1 MPWYQVAAVI
11 LAGSVSLIVVGRAA
25 VEGFTRAVAS
35 VMAHEIRELHRA
47 FDELDRQNAARFA
60 SVDNA
65 LGDIQAQFH
74 PNGGSSHADRLAQ
87 LAAQVTQ
94 VAAKLDRMSG
104 A

>member
-11 LAGSVSLIVVGRAA
+11 LAASVSLIVVGKAA
-25 VEGFTRAVAS
+25 IEGFTLAVAS
-35 VMAHEIRELHRA
+35 VMSDEIRDIHRA
-47 FDELDRQNAARFA
+47 LDELDRQNAVRFA

-65 LGDIQAQFH
+65 LGEIQAQFQ
-74 PNGGSSHADRLAQ
+74 PNGGESQADRLAHLTSQ
-87 LAAQVTQ
+87 IDA